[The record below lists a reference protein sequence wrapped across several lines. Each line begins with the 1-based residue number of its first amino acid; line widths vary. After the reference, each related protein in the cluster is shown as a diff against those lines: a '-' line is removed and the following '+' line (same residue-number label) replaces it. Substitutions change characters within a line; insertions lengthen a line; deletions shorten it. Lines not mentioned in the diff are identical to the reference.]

1 MYKHDISSNAVTK
14 ESTMSMSL
22 IEVKSE
28 NRFGLEYFVVCINGV
43 EHASFWSPQKAEQVA
58 KRLLNKVKGV

>member
-1 MYKHDISSNAVTK
+1 MITQG
-14 ESTMSMSL
+14 MSL
-22 IEVKSE
+22 IEVKQE

-58 KRLLNKVKGV
+58 KRLLNKTGVKS